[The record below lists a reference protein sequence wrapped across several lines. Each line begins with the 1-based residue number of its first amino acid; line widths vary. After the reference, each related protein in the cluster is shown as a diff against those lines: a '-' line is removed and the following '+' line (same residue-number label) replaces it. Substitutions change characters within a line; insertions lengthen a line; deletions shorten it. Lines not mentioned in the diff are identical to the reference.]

1 MTRISF
7 ACTLESFVFVS
18 GYLFAF
24 QRITLK
30 RIGGGKSLIFNK
42 LKRLILPSIIFSAI
56 YFAIFYEYKGLGEM
70 VYDIING
77 CGHLWYLPMLFWC
90 FIGCWL
96 LLKVNCKEVYKL
108 VFLVVL
114 NIIPTPSLPLRI
126 TSAFSFM
133 LYFYSG
139 YLVYQHR
146 DSISDR
152 LDSRKLVLMW
162 IVAALC
168 FAFFRP
174 LRDVFIVS
182 GSMGIEQKVSM
193 ISMNNLAHL
202 LYAMAA
208 LFAFYSTVSFY
219 VKTHTLNKFTIKLSG
234 CCFGIYIFQQFILQL
249 LYYKTSF
256 PALVGPYRLPWYG
269 FIITTLLS
277 YSLTV
282 AFLKTRTGRF
292 LIG

>member
-1 MTRISF
+1 M
-7 ACTLESFVFVS
+7 
-18 GYLFAF
+18 GY
-24 QRITLK
+24 
-30 RIGGGKSLIFNK
+30 G
-42 LKRLILPSIIFSAI
+42 
-56 YFAIFYEYKGLGEM
+56 
-70 VYDIING
+70 IING
-77 CGHLWYLPMLFWC
+77 CGHLWFLPMLFWC

-108 VFLVVL
+108 VFLVIL
-114 NIIPTPSLPLRI
+114 NIIPTPPLPLRI
-126 TSAFSFM
+126 TSAVSFM
-133 LYFYSG
+133 FYFYSG

-146 DSISDR
+146 DAISNW
-152 LDSRKLVLMW
+152 LNAKKLVLMW
-162 IVAALC
+162 ILAALV
-168 FAFFRP
+168 FAVLRP
-174 LRDVFIVS
+174 LRDLFIIS
-182 GSMGIEQKVSM
+182 GSMGIVQKVVL
-193 ISMNNLAHL
+193 ISADHLSHL
-202 LYAMAA
+202 LYALAT
-208 LFAFYSTVSFY
+208 LVAFYGTALFY
-219 VKTHTLNKFTIKLSG
+219 VKNHTLKVFTIKLAG